1 MSGRSEVDALYQA
14 VIVDHSKHPRR
25 RGPLPEATHQ
35 AAFDNPL
42 CGDAVTVQLVVG
54 AGGVI
59 ADARHHGHGC
69 ALSVAA
75 ASVLCERLVGT
86 TVADARALID
96 RFEQVVAP
104 GGEVP
109 GDADDLGDLAAFA
122 GVRRFRSRR
131 ACATLPFRALAQA
144 LG

>member
-14 VIVDHSKHPRR
+14 VIVEHSKHPRR
-25 RGPLPEATHQ
+25 HGPLPEATHQ
-35 AAFDNPL
+35 AALDNPL

-69 ALSVAA
+69 ALSIAA

-86 TVADARALID
+86 TVGDARALID
-96 RFEQVVAP
+96 RFERVVTPDA
-104 GGEVP
+104 EVP
-109 GDADDLGDLAAFA
+109 DELGELTAFV
-122 GVRRFRSRR
+122 GVRQFRSRR
-131 ACATLPFRALAQA
+131 TCATLPFRALAQA

>member
-14 VIVDHSKHPRR
+14 VILDHSKHPRR
-25 RGPLPEATHQ
+25 GGPLPDATHQ

-42 CGDAVTVQLVVG
+42 CGDAVTVQLVIG

-69 ALSVAA
+69 ALSIAA
-75 ASVLCERLVGT
+75 ASVLCERLVGIT
-86 TVADARALID
+86 IADARALIE
-96 RFEQVVAP
+96 RFERVVTP
-104 GGEVP
+104 GGEIP
-109 GDADDLGDLAAFA
+109 GDELGELAAFA
-122 GVRRFRSRR
+122 GVRQFRSRR
-131 ACATLPFRALAQA
+131 TCATLPFRALAQA